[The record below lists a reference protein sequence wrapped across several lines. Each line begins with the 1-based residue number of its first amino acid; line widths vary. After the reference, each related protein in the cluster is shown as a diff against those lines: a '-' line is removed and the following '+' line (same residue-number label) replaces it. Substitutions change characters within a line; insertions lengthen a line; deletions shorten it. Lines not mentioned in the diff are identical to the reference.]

1 MYMLLIDGVI
11 KQGKQDE
18 FLKTWSNQI
27 LPLLKKQNGF
37 VDEILLLERG
47 TNKAATG
54 LSFWKTQ
61 QDAERYQRDVFPQ
74 ASSNVEPLLNSSP
87 TVRSFEVAASET
99 FHIVAGR
106 AA

>member
-1 MYMLLIDGVI
+1 LE
-11 KQGKQDE
+11 Q
-18 FLKTWSNQI
+18 SNSA
-27 LPLLKKQNGF
+27 PLKKQNGF

-47 TNKAATG
+47 ANNATG
-54 LSFWKTQ
+54 LSFWKSQ

-74 ASSNVEPLLNSSP
+74 AKSNVEPLLNSSP

-99 FHIVAGR
+99 FHIVAGK

>member
-47 TNKAATG
+47 TNNAATG

-74 ASSNVEPLLNSSP
+74 AASNVEPLLDGFP

-99 FHIVAGR
+99 FRIVAGK